1 MLHDDHEG
9 KTGDELQAPLTS
21 YSDEVNPILGTHP
34 PHARFAFRVGVTGH
48 RPKDLTNAKL
58 DILNERI
65 LKVLAYL
72 RDLAVS
78 LSQAQSYYT
87 NPGKPIMRVISALA
101 EGADRNIADQA
112 LKLGFELQCPLP
124 FDRDEYSK
132 DFHSKDSLREFNA
145 LLRHKLTTAV
155 LELDGTRDREAES
168 YEAAG
173 HLVLT
178 QSDVLVAVWN
188 GEMRNKKGGTSEIV
202 RRALRHGVPVVW
214 INSQAP
220 HEVSVSSSGSGFD
233 PWESGSSLLKAQLET
248 SMLAPDTSKDHDL
261 TTTPKEYFS
270 ETQPRWNW
278 GCLWLPF
285 RDFLGEVR
293 FRWPWRRLPKFAQ
306 SGPQQW
312 NRIMEDSGAFSEQAV
327 QLVNRTRLLEH
338 YGWADGLA
346 TYYGNLYRSAF
357 VFNYLLGAFAV
368 AFAFLHF
375 VSDKRQFSFAEV
387 VTLVLIIGVYWY
399 GRHRRWH
406 DRWIDY
412 RLLAE
417 CLRQMIFLIPLGPAE
432 ISSPHLP
439 KHMASGD
446 PKTSW
451 MYWHYRAI
459 GRAIGTVGAKFDSEY
474 LERVRSFLASKEA
487 IDGQAEYHDTNA
499 RRFRALDHRVTVV
512 GLFLFSLAGIAAFS
526 SVIERNT
533 SAAIAFAAT
542 VFPAFGAALAGVRSQ
557 GEFERVK
564 KRSEAMHDE
573 LKRQVER
580 LETLRNGAAPI
591 SSTILG
597 TIVAE
602 SGQLMLDELLD
613 WRIVF
618 RDRPF
623 EPPS

>member
-9 KTGDELQAPLTS
+9 KTGDELQAPQAA
-21 YSDEVNPILGTHP
+21 YSEEVGSIRGGYP

-48 RPKDLTNAKL
+48 RPKDLTNANL
-58 DILNERI
+58 DILNDRI
-65 LKVLAYL
+65 RKVLASL
-72 RDLAVS
+72 RDFAVS

-101 EGADRNIADQA
+101 EGADRHVAGQA
-112 LKLGFELQCPLP
+112 LKLGFELQSPLP
-124 FDRDEYSK
+124 FERDEYSK
-132 DFHSKDSLREFNA
+132 DFQSEDSIREFNA
-145 LLRHKLTTAV
+145 LLQHKLTTAV

-202 RRALRHGVPVVW
+202 VQALRRSIPIVW
-214 INSQAP
+214 INSQPP
-220 HEVSVSSSGSGFD
+220 HEAFVSSSGGEFS
-233 PWESGSSLLKAQLET
+233 PWEADNSLLKTRLEA
-248 SMLAPDTSKDHDL
+248 SMLAPDTSKEHAL
-261 TTTPKEYFS
+261 TTTPEEYFA
-270 ETQPRWNW
+270 ETQPAWNW

-285 RDFLGEVR
+285 RDLLGEGR
-293 FRWPWRRLPKFAQ
+293 FRWPLRRLPDFAQ
-306 SGPQQW
+306 SGHQQW
-312 NRIMEDSGAFSEQAV
+312 DRLMEDSGAFSKQAV
-327 QLVNRTRLLEH
+327 ELVNRTQLLEH

-346 TYYGNLYRSAF
+346 SYYGNLYRSAF
-357 VFNYLLGAFAV
+357 VFNYLLGALAV

-375 VSDKRQFSFAEV
+375 VTNERRFSLAEV
-387 VTLVLIIGVYWY
+387 VALVLVIGVYWY
-399 GRHRRWH
+399 GKHRRWH
-406 DRWIDY
+406 GQWIDY

-417 CLRQMIFLIPLGPAE
+417 CLRQMVFLIPLGPAE

-446 PKTSW
+446 PRTSW

-459 GRAIGTVGAKFDSEY
+459 GRAIGIIGAKFDSKY
-474 LERVRSFLASKEA
+474 LERVRSFLASTEA
-487 IDGQAEYHDTNA
+487 INGQVQYHDTNA
-499 RRFRALDHRVTVV
+499 RCFRALDNSATVV
-512 GLFLFSLAGIAAFS
+512 GLLLFSLAGIAAFS
-526 SVIERNT
+526 SVIEKNT

-542 VFPAFGAALAGVRSQ
+542 VFPAFGAALAGIRSQ

-573 LKRQVER
+573 LKRKVER
-580 LETLRNGAAPI
+580 LEALPTRAASI
-591 SSTILG
+591 SSAILG